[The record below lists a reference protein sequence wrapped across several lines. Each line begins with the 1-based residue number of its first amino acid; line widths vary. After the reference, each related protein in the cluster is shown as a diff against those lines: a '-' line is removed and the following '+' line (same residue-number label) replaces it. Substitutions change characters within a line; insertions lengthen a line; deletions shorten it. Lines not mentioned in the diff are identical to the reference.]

1 VTELP
6 PGRMPAIGMSQL
18 VAALHR
24 RRTRRR
30 EAVAELTTALGNLRD
45 QVEVHLERIA
55 GLRAA
60 VEAQGGDIS
69 QLQVYDNVMAR
80 LRAELATAER
90 AMAAAYRE
98 SAGW

>member
-1 VTELP
+1 MTELP

-30 EAVAELTTALGNLRD
+30 EAVAELTRALGSLRD
-45 QVEVHLERIA
+45 QVELHLERIA

-98 SAGW
+98 SVGW